1 MTLLL
6 RGSGFVDPH
15 AHQRGA
21 SLAPSGMADLIPCIP
36 LSARESATGNP
47 LGIFLPLGQDF
58 DEEELILEDNGCPGV
73 HGARLHGPG
82 RAEPYIV
89 TRTGSKEAAVSPE
102 QSPARAGVVD
112 VVT

>member
-15 AHQRGA
+15 SNQRGA

-47 LGIFLPLGQDF
+47 LGIFLPLGQVSEQEDQ
-58 DEEELILEDNGCPGV
+58 LILEDTGSPGV

-82 RAEPYIV
+82 QPYPFN
-89 TRTGSKEAAVSPE
+89 KA
-102 QSPARAGVVD
+102 
-112 VVT
+112 